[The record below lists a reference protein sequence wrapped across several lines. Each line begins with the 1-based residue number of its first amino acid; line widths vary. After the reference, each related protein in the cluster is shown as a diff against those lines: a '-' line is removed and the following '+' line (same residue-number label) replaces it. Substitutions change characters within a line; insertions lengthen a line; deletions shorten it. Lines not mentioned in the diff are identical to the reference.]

1 MRQVTEIAEK
11 GVVATSGSSKDGGM
25 SDATGTVIAGVIAF
39 ASAVIGAVIAGRYAQ
54 SGAEAGGRKA
64 VEAAL
69 AQVHGQAAAEHW
81 QWVRSQRH
89 QSFAALFMAYAALDE
104 ALLRIAPEV
113 RNGGGLDGAARRDLG
128 ERTLELQAKTSQLA
142 LWGPSEANG
151 LAYEVTQK
159 SMAAVSALLQVESVS
174 PTGLSAAWSRFDQAR
189 QEMGRAHAAFLERAG
204 EIVRDPR
211 QPVS

>member
-1 MRQVTEIAEK
+1 
-11 GVVATSGSSKDGGM
+11 M

-89 QSFAALFMAYAALDE
+89 QAFAALFAAYVALDD
-104 ALLRIAPEV
+104 ALAAIAAEV
-113 RNGGGLDGAARRDLG
+113 RHGGGVDGAARRDLG
-128 ERTLELQAKTSQLA
+128 ERTLEMQAKTSQLA
-142 LWGPSEANG
+142 LWGPSEAYE
-151 LAYEVTQK
+151 LAYALTGK
-159 SMAAVSALLQVESVS
+159 SMEAVGCLLQVDGVRSGDS
-174 PTGLSAAWSRFDQAR
+174 TAAWARFSGAR
-189 QEMGRAHAAFLERAG
+189 EEMGRAHAAFLQRAG

-211 QPVS
+211 QPIS